1 MAQSDL
7 RRDVPLLDES
17 DGLFRLI
24 AETIPQIV
32 WATRADGTD
41 DFHNARAL
49 EYYGVDAGRLAGTG
63 WQAMVHPD
71 DLGPCKVAWAGAV
84 AAGEPFSIEYRLRR
98 KDGAWRWHLAKA
110 LPLRDRQGRIIRWFG
125 TATDIDDQKRAA
137 EQLEARI
144 RNRTEALRESEQRY
158 RQLIEVAPD
167 AIFVHSEGRVVL
179 ANPAMVQLFGAESA
193 AQLIGREVLD
203 LIGSGSRELVRERI
217 RRLYETPQSVPLTEV
232 EYVRADGTLFSVEAT
247 AVSFSYAGRPA
258 AQVVARDITSRKAAE
273 RALRESEQRFRAL
286 TELSSDWYWEQDVEL
301 RFVGTAGR
309 SALRA
314 GISEAD
320 HIAKRRWELPG
331 TEILGQSWDEH
342 RAVLAAR
349 RAFQDLVLKRTAA
362 DGSVHYVS
370 VSGEPRFD
378 AAGAFAGYH
387 GVAKDV
393 TARYQAEA
401 AVREAESRL
410 RLTLD
415 AAPAAIY
422 FYDRAERIVTVN
434 QGYADLMEKPF
445 HEIVGRSIREAA
457 GEAAYA
463 LAKPYIDRAL
473 AGETTAYERRRTRK
487 DGRARDLRIQNV
499 PYTNESGR
507 VTGACALIIDITDLK
522 ESQRALQVS
531 EARFRG
537 LADLWA
543 DWYWEQDEQLRFTYL
558 SPDFERITGLSTVS
572 PLGRTRWEIPS
583 IGVTEEEWIKH
594 RALVDARQPFNGF
607 EMRRVNDRGETMW
620 LSASGVPVYD
630 DNGRFRG
637 YHGIGRDITER
648 KRAEAALRESEER
661 FRSLTTLSSDFYWET
676 DLEHRF
682 TLLEYGTKH
691 QPLYPHGSLIGKTR
705 WEIPWAAPDEH
716 GWRRHRAL
724 LQAHLPFRDFEFARS
739 RQDGAM
745 FYYSVSGEP
754 MFDAAGTFTGYRGV
768 GREIGDQKRAEQAL
782 RESSE
787 KYEGLVSSIDGIVW
801 EADPATFT
809 FHFVSDQAERLL
821 GYPSRQWLEPNFW
834 RDHTHPDDVG
844 WASEYCARATAEKR
858 NHEFEYRMIAA
869 DGRTVWLRDLVA
881 VVLEDGVVV
890 KLRGIM
896 VDVTDR
902 RRAELALRKSEER
915 FRALTALSSDFYW
928 ETDREHRFVMMEY
941 GKSFRGP
948 MPSTE
953 YAGRIRW
960 EIPSVAPNEEG
971 WRAYRET
978 VDARRPLRGFGFARR
993 VPGGE
998 VRHYEIDGDPL
1009 SDPSGAF
1016 VGYRGVGRD
1025 VTERLRAERALR
1037 DSERRVRALLRRLT
1051 ATQEAERRRI
1061 AADLHDFV
1069 GQNLTALGIGLETL
1083 RRATLPGAEGR
1094 HASTFE
1100 ELRNLLKDTMD
1111 TVRQT
1116 MADLRPPLLDDYGLL
1131 AALESHGRQF
1141 SLRTGLAVAVQGQRI
1156 GARPAPNVELAL
1168 FRIAQEALANA
1179 VKHAGASRAAVAL
1192 SCKGGFLRLSIED
1205 DGSGFAQAS
1214 GARAALQGGW
1224 GLPMMRERAEEAGGT
1239 LRIEFPAKGTRVVA
1253 EVPHVDSNHPG

>member
-1 MAQSDL
+1 MGMDDIPDVSDPQSLASDRGAPARSKNRIAAV
-7 RRDVPLLDES
+7 RR
-17 DGLFRLI
+17 GL
-24 AETIPQIV
+24 
-32 WATRADGTD
+32 ADRGK
-41 DFHNARAL
+41 A
-49 EYYGVDAGRLAGTG
+49 DA
-63 WQAMVHPD
+63 M
-71 DLGPCKVAWAGAV
+71 
-84 AAGEPFSIEYRLRR
+84 
-98 KDGAWRWHLAKA
+98 
-110 LPLRDRQGRIIRWFG
+110 
-125 TATDIDDQKRAA
+125 
-137 EQLEARI
+137 
-144 RNRTEALRESEQRY
+144 LRESGERY
-158 RQLIEVAPD
+158 RQLIDVAPD
-167 AIFVHSEGRVVL
+167 AIFVHSEERIVL
-179 ANPAMVQLFGAESA
+179 VNPAMVQMFRAGSAE
-193 AQLIGREVLD
+193 QLIGREVLD
-203 LIGSGSRELVRERI
+203 LIAPGSRELVRQRI
-217 RRLYETPQSVPLTEV
+217 RQLYETPQSVPLTEV
-232 EYVRADGTLFSVEAT
+232 EYVRLDGTQFAGEAT

-286 TELSSDWYWEQDVEL
+286 TELSSDWFWEQDTEL
-301 RFVGTAGR
+301 RFVGTEGR
-309 SALRA
+309 TTLRA

-320 HIAKRRWELPG
+320 HIGKRRWELPG
-331 TEILGQSWDEH
+331 TEILGQNWDEH

-349 RAFQDLVLKRTAA
+349 ASFQDLVLKRTAA

-370 VSGEPRFD
+370 VSGEPRCD
-378 AAGAFAGYH
+378 ATGAFAGYH

-401 AVREAESRL
+401 AVSEAQSRL

-415 AAPAAIY
+415 SAPAAIY
-422 FYDRAERIVTVN
+422 FYDREERIVTAN
-434 QGYADLMEKPF
+434 QGYADVMEKPP
-445 HEIVGRSIREAA
+445 HEIVGHSIREAA

-473 AGETTAYERRRTRK
+473 AGETTVYERRRTRR

-499 PYTNESGR
+499 PYTNEAGR

-522 ESQRALQVS
+522 ETQRALQAS

-558 SPDFERITGLSTVS
+558 SPDFERIAGLSTVS
-572 PLGRTRWEIPS
+572 PLGKTRWKVPS
-583 IGVTEEEWIKH
+583 IGVTEEEWVRH
-594 RALVDARQPFNGF
+594 RALVDARLPFNDF
-607 EMRRVNDRGETMW
+607 QMRRVNKHGELVW

-637 YHGIGRDITER
+637 YHGIGRNITER

-661 FRSLTTLSSDFYWET
+661 FRSLTTLSSDLYWET
-676 DLEHRF
+676 DREHRF
-682 TLLEYGTKH
+682 SVLEFGTKH
-691 QPLYPHGSLIGKTR
+691 RPLYPQQSLIGKTR
-705 WEIPWAAPDEH
+705 WEIPWTAPDED
-716 GWRRHRAL
+716 GWSRHRAVL
-724 LQAHLPFRDFEFARS
+724 DAHLPFRDFEFARA
-739 RQDGAM
+739 RQDGVM
-745 FYYSVSGEP
+745 FHYSVSGEP
-754 MFDAAGTFTGYRGV
+754 MFDSAGAFIGYRGV
-768 GREIGDQKRAEQAL
+768 GREIGDRKRAEQAL
-782 RESSE
+782 RQSSE
-787 KYEGLVSSIDGIVW
+787 EYEGLVSSIDGIVW
-801 EADPATFT
+801 EADPATFA
-809 FHFVSDQAERLL
+809 FHFVSSQAERLL
-821 GYPSRQWLEPNFW
+821 GYPSRQWLEEPDFW
-834 RDHTHPDDVG
+834 RNHTHPEDVA
-844 WASEYCARATAEKR
+844 WAGEYCARATAEKR

-881 VVLEDGVVV
+881 VVIEDGVVV

-902 RRAELALRKSEER
+902 RSAEQALRKSEER

-948 MPSTE
+948 MPSNE
-953 YAGRIRW
+953 YAGKVRW
-960 EIPSVAPNEEG
+960 EIPSVAPSEEG
-971 WRAYRET
+971 WRVHRET
-978 VDARRPLRGFGFARR
+978 VDAHRSVRGFAFARR
-993 VPGGE
+993 VPDGE
-998 VRHYEIDGDPL
+998 IRHYEVDGDPL
-1009 SDPSGAF
+1009 FDPGGAF
-1016 VGYRGVGRD
+1016 MGYRGVGRD

-1061 AADLHDFV
+1061 AANLHDFV

-1083 RRATLPGAEGR
+1083 RGATAADAESR

-1205 DGSGFAQAS
+1205 DGSGFAQPS

-1239 LRIEFPAKGTRVVA
+1239 LRIEFPARGTRVVA